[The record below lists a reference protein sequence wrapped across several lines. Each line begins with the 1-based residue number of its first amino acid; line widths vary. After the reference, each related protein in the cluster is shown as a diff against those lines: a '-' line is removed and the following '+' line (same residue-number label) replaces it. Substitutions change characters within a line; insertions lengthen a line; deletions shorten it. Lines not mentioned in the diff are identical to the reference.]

1 MTLVNKGPGDVFS
14 SNLKKCKGPQSFE
27 ECQKK
32 NTDTHTHT
40 HTHTHTQTTVEYLG
54 MLQEVTT
61 FLQNE
66 YGS

>member
-1 MTLVNKGPGDVFS
+1 MTLINEGPSDVFS
-14 SNLKKCKGPQSFE
+14 SDLKKYKGPHSLE

-32 NTDTHTHT
+32 ILTHTHT
-40 HTHTHTQTTVEYLG
+40 HTHTTVEYLG

-66 YGS
+66 YGT